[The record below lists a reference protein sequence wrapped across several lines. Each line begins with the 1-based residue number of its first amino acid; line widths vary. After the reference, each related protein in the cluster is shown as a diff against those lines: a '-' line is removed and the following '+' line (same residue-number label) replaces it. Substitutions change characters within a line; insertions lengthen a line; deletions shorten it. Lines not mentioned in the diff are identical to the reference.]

1 MVCGTLLAGGVL
13 QMKREQAGKAGAAP
27 TSRQQ
32 GDDWLLK
39 DADGAASGDQV
50 GVRLERTHRVQ
61 FCPRVH
67 VHLRKSTISTVTT
80 SLTPLLIFI
89 LQMLIFARLEYGSQL
104 WPARPQAPLGFAV
117 TCL

>member
-27 TSRQQ
+27 TSCQQ
-32 GDDWLLK
+32 GSDWLLK

-50 GVRLERTHRVQ
+50 GVRLERTHGVQ

-67 VHLRKSTISTVTT
+67 VHLRKKNHFCCHNRSESTSDIYS
-80 SLTPLLIFI
+80 S
-89 LQMLIFARLEYGSQL
+89 A
-104 WPARPQAPLGFAV
+104 AV
-117 TCL
+117 I